1 MKGQYRARASG
12 TGKHE
17 CRKRHDEKHPT
28 HARCIGLRAGGAC
41 RLARSTRVSLIK
53 RYWIRGGVV
62 ILSVPEKLKVV
73 KLRENLSAP
82 ALIEHAIA
90 RGEGVLGADGQLIVD
105 TRPHTGRS
113 PKDKFFV
120 REPSSEEHIDWSDVN
135 QAIDPERFEALW
147 ERVAAYLSERE
158 AYSFDCYV
166 GADERYRV
174 PLRVYTELAWHNLFA
189 RHLFIT
195 PEQPDED
202 FVPEFTVVD
211 AALFEADP
219 ERDGTRSSTFV
230 LVNFARRIILI
241 GGTRYAGEIKK
252 SVFTVMNYLLPL
264 RDTLPMHCSANAGK
278 DGDVAILFGLSG
290 TGKTTLSSD
299 SRRPLIGDD
308 EHGWS
313 ADGVFNFEGGCY
325 AKVIRLSATAEPEI
339 WAATNHFETVL
350 ENVVYDER
358 TRALDVDSDAKTENT
373 RSAYPLSFIP
383 NVVPSSQG
391 GHPKTIIMLTADA
404 FGVLPPI
411 AKLSREQAMYHFLSG
426 YTAKVAGTER
436 GVSEPQATFS
446 TCFGAPFM
454 VHHPTVY
461 ARLLGRKIE
470 EHDVE
475 CWLVN
480 TGWTG
485 GPYGVGHRMAIAH
498 TRAMVNAAIE
508 GRIPSNYQTEP
519 FFGLMIPKTVP
530 NVPDEVLNPRNA
542 WSDTPAYD
550 EQARKLSQ
558 LFFDNFK
565 RFVDHV
571 SAPVNAVA
579 IRPLARS

>member
-1 MKGQYRARASG
+1 LHWSGRRAR
-12 TGKHE
+12 
-17 CRKRHDEKHPT
+17 P
-28 HARCIGLRAGGAC
+28 AGSA
-41 RLARSTRVSLIK
+41 LSTRESTV
-53 RYWIRGGVV
+53 RARPRRRNA
-62 ILSVPEKLKVV
+62 ILSVPEKLKVG
-73 KLRENLSAP
+73 KLWENLSAP
-82 ALIEHAIA
+82 ALIEHALA

-120 REPSSEEHIDWSDVN
+120 REPSSESHIDWNDAN
-135 QAIDPERFEALW
+135 QPIDEATFDALW
-147 ERVAAYLSERE
+147 DRVAAYFSERE
-158 AYSFDCYV
+158 AYSLDCYV

-174 PLRVYTELAWHNLFA
+174 PLRVYTELAWQSLFA

-195 PEQPDED
+195 PERPAAD

-211 AALFEADP
+211 AALFSADP
-219 ERDGTRSSTFV
+219 ARDGTRTGTFI

-264 RDTLPMHCSANAGK
+264 RDALPMHCSANVGRS
-278 DGDVAILFGLSG
+278 GDVAILFGLSG

-325 AKVIRLSATAEPEI
+325 AKVIRLSPTAEPEI
-339 WAATNHFETVL
+339 WAATHRFSTVL
-350 ENVVYDER
+350 ENVIYDDT

-373 RSAYPLSFIP
+373 RAAYPLKYIP
-383 NVVPSSQG
+383 NVVATSQA

-411 AKLSREQAMYHFLSG
+411 SKLSRDQAMYHFLSG

-461 ARLLGRKIE
+461 ADLLGRKID
-470 EHDVE
+470 EHRVD

-485 GPYGVGHRMAIAH
+485 GPYGVGHRMSIAH

-508 GRIPSNYQTEP
+508 GRIPDDYEREP
-519 FFGLMIPKTVP
+519 FFGLMLPRL
-530 NVPDEVLNPRNA
+530 VPDVPSEVLNPRNA
-542 WSDTPAYD
+542 WADRSAYD
-550 EQARKLSQ
+550 EQARKLAQ

-565 RFVDHV
+565 RFDEHV
-571 SAPVNAVA
+571 SPSIKTVA
-579 IRPLARS
+579 IRPLARN

>member
-1 MKGQYRARASG
+1 M
-12 TGKHE
+12 
-17 CRKRHDEKHPT
+17 
-28 HARCIGLRAGGAC
+28 
-41 RLARSTRVSLIK
+41 
-53 RYWIRGGVV
+53 
-62 ILSVPEKLKVV
+62 
-73 KLRENLSAP
+73 
-82 ALIEHAIA
+82 EHAIA
-90 RGEGVLGADGQLIVD
+90 RGEGVLGPDGQLIVD

-120 REPSSEEHIDWSDVN
+120 REPSSEEHIDWSEAN
-135 QAIDPERFEALW
+135 QAIAPERFDALW
-147 ERVAAYLSERE
+147 ERVAAYFSERE
-158 AYSFDCYV
+158 AYCLDCYV

-189 RHLFIT
+189 RDLFIT
-195 PEQPDED
+195 PETPPTA
-202 FVPEFTVVD
+202 FAPEFTVVD
-211 AALFEADP
+211 AALFAADP
-219 ERDGTRSSTFV
+219 ERDGTRSGTFI
-230 LVNFARRIILI
+230 LVNFERRMILI
-241 GGTRYAGEIKK
+241 GGTKYAGEIKK

-264 RDTLPMHCSANAGK
+264 RDTLSMHCSANVGRG
-278 DGDVAILFGLSG
+278 GDVAILFGLSG

-299 SRRPLIGDD
+299 PHRPLIGDD

-313 ADGVFNFEGGCY
+313 ADGIFNFEGGCY
-325 AKVIRLSATAEPEI
+325 AKVIRLSPTAEPEI
-339 WAATNHFETVL
+339 WAATHRFSTVI

-373 RSAYPLSFIP
+373 RSAYPLRFIP
-383 NVVPSSQG
+383 NVVPTSQA
-391 GHPKTIIMLTADA
+391 GHPTTIIMLTADA

-411 AKLSREQAMYHFLSG
+411 ARLSREQAMYHFLSG

-461 ARLLGRKIE
+461 ARLLGRKID
-470 EHDVE
+470 EHAVD

-508 GRIPSNYQTEP
+508 GRIPNEYETEP
-519 FFGLMIPKTVP
+519 FFGLMIPKL
-530 NVPDEVLNPRNA
+530 VPDVPSEVLNPRNA
-542 WSDTPAYD
+542 WADKSAYD

-565 RFVDHV
+565 RFEMHV
-571 SAPVNAVA
+571 TASVNAVA

>member
-1 MKGQYRARASG
+1 MAAASVIAAKAG
-12 TGKHE
+12 N
-17 CRKRHDEKHPT
+17 RSIQR
-28 HARCIGLRAGGAC
+28 IGLALASTRGRPAGSSVRSGKAGPQ
-41 RLARSTRVSLIK
+41 LAR
-53 RYWIRGGVV
+53 RGRIA
-62 ILSVPEKLKVV
+62 ILSLPEKLKVV
-73 KLRENLSAP
+73 KLWENLSAP
-82 ALIEHAIA
+82 ALIEHALA

-120 REPSSEEHIDWSDVN
+120 REPSSEQHIDWSEVN
-135 QAIDPERFEALW
+135 QAIDEHRFDSLW
-147 ERVAAYLSERE
+147 DRVAAYLSERE
-158 AYSFDCYV
+158 AYSLDCYV

-174 PLRVYTELAWHNLFA
+174 PLRVYTELAWQSLFA
-189 RHLFIT
+189 RELFIM
-195 PEQPDED
+195 PERPGSD
-202 FVPEFTVVD
+202 FAPEFTVVD
-211 AALFEADP
+211 AALFQADP
-219 ERDGTRSSTFV
+219 ARDGTRSGTFI
-230 LVNFARRIILI
+230 LVNFARRVILI

-264 RDTLPMHCSANAGK
+264 RDALPMHCSANVGRN
-278 DGDVAILFGLSG
+278 GDVAILFGLSG

-325 AKVIRLSATAEPEI
+325 AKVIRLSPTAEPEI
-339 WAATNHFETVL
+339 WAATHRFSAVL
-350 ENVVYDER
+350 ENVVYEDA
-358 TRALDVDSDAKTENT
+358 TRQLDVDSEAKTENT
-373 RSAYPLSFIP
+373 RAAYPLRFIP
-383 NVVPSSQG
+383 NVVPESRA

-411 AKLSREQAMYHFLSG
+411 AKLSRDQAMYHFLSG

-436 GVSEPQATFS
+436 GISEPQATFS

-461 ARLLGRKIE
+461 ARLLGRKID

-485 GPYGVGHRMAIAH
+485 GPYGIGHRMAIAH

-508 GRIPSNYQTEP
+508 GRIPDDYETEP
-519 FFGLMIPKTVP
+519 FFGLRIPKR
-530 NVPDEVLNPRNA
+530 VPDVPGEVLNPRNA
-542 WSDTPAYD
+542 WADKPAYD
-550 EQARKLSQ
+550 EQARKLAQ

-565 RFVDHV
+565 RFEKHV
-571 SAPVNAVA
+571 SSSINAVA

>member
-1 MKGQYRARASG
+1 M
-12 TGKHE
+12 
-17 CRKRHDEKHPT
+17 
-28 HARCIGLRAGGAC
+28 L
-41 RLARSTRVSLIK
+41 SL
-53 RYWIRGGVV
+53 
-62 ILSVPEKLKVV
+62 PEKLKFV
-73 KLRENLSAP
+73 KLWENLPVP
-82 ALIEHAIA
+82 ALLEHAIV
-90 RGEGVLGADGQLIVD
+90 RGEGVLGPCGQLIVD

-120 REPSSEEHIDWSDVN
+120 REPASEAHIDWSATN
-135 QAIDPERFEALW
+135 QAIDPERFDALW
-147 ERVAAYLSERE
+147 DRVAAYLSERE
-158 AYSFDCYV
+158 VYSLDCYA

-174 PLRVYTELAWHNLFA
+174 PLRVYTELAWHSLFA
-189 RHLFIT
+189 HHLFIT
-195 PEQPDED
+195 PEQPSPD

-211 AALFEADP
+211 AALFAADP
-219 ERDGTRSSTFV
+219 ERDGTRSGTFI
-230 LVNFARRIILI
+230 LVNFERRMILI

-264 RDTLPMHCSANAGK
+264 RDTLPMHCSANVGSR
-278 DGDVAILFGLSG
+278 GDVAILFGLSG

-325 AKVIRLSATAEPEI
+325 AKVIHLSPKAEPEI
-339 WAATNHFETVL
+339 WAATNRFSTVI

-358 TRALDVDSDAKTENT
+358 TRKLDVDSDAKTENT
-373 RSAYPLSFIP
+373 RSAYPLEFIP
-383 NVVPSSQG
+383 NVVPTSQA

-411 AKLSREQAMYHFLSG
+411 SRLSRQQAMYHFLSG

-436 GVSEPQATFS
+436 GISEPQATFS

-461 ARLLGRKIE
+461 ARLLGQKIE
-470 EHDVE
+470 GHDVD

-508 GRIPSNYQTEP
+508 GRIPDDYETEP
-519 FFGLMIPKTVP
+519 FFGLTIPRSVPDVP
-530 NVPDEVLNPRNA
+530 NDVLNPRLA
-542 WSDTPAYD
+542 WADKAAYD

-565 RFVDHV
+565 RFEQHV
-571 SAPVNAVA
+571 TDSVKAVA
-579 IRPLARS
+579 IRPLGRS

>member
-1 MKGQYRARASG
+1 M
-12 TGKHE
+12 GKHHE
-17 CRKRHDEKHPT
+17 SSSQRR
-28 HARCIGLRAGGAC
+28 
-41 RLARSTRVSLIK
+41 RL
-53 RYWIRGGVV
+53 
-62 ILSVPEKLKVV
+62 ILSIPEKLKVV
-73 KLRENLSAP
+73 KLWENLSGP
-82 ALIEHAIA
+82 ELIEHAIA
-90 RGEGVLGADGQLIVD
+90 RGEGVLGVDGQLIVD

-120 REPSSEEHIDWSDVN
+120 REPSSEQYIDWGDVN
-135 QAIDPERFEALW
+135 QGIDPQRFDALW
-147 ERVAAYLSERE
+147 DRVAAYFSERE
-158 AYSFDCYV
+158 AYSLDCYV
-166 GADERYRV
+166 GADERYRL
-174 PLRVYTELAWHNLFA
+174 PIRVYTEFAWQSLFA
-189 RHLFIT
+189 HHLFIT
-195 PEQPDED
+195 PEHPDPN

-211 AALFEADP
+211 ASLFAADP
-219 ERDGTRSSTFV
+219 ERDGTRSGTFV
-230 LVNFARRIILI
+230 LVNFDRRIILI

-264 RDTLPMHCSANAGK
+264 RQTLPMHCSANVGK
-278 DGDVAILFGLSG
+278 SGDVAILFGLSG

-325 AKVIRLSATAEPEI
+325 AKVIRLSPTAEPEI
-339 WAATNHFETVL
+339 WAATHHFSTVL
-350 ENVVYDER
+350 ENVVYDDQ

-373 RSAYPLSFIP
+373 RAAYPLAYIP
-383 NVVPSSQG
+383 NVVPSSRA

-411 AKLSREQAMYHFLSG
+411 SKLSRDQAMYHFLSG

-461 ARLLGRKIE
+461 ADLLGRKID
-470 EHDVE
+470 EHDVQ

-485 GPYGVGHRMAIAH
+485 GPYGVGHRMSIAH

-508 GRIPSNYQTEP
+508 GRIESAYETEP
-519 FFGLMIPKTVP
+519 FFGLQIPSTVP
-530 NVPDEVLNPRNA
+530 DVPSEVLNPRNA
-542 WSDTPAYD
+542 WADKAAYD
-550 EQARKLSQ
+550 AQARKLAQ

-565 RFVDHV
+565 RFESHV
-571 SAPVNAVA
+571 SPSINAVA
-579 IRPLARS
+579 IRPLPRS